1 MFLHERDNPVCM
13 LTRKHGFLVHVRA
26 AVDPVVASQPK
37 VYYTKVFMNSALH
50 GEKLPIGYILE
61 AICEGNRA
69 GCPVS

>member
-50 GEKLPIGYILE
+50 GEK
-61 AICEGNRA
+61 
-69 GCPVS
+69 